1 MLKKLTDYQ
10 KNAIISTAI
19 ILVGVFLDQLSKWLV
34 VKFLKPIGDL
44 PLIQG
49 VFHFTYSENPGA
61 AFGMLKDDR
70 WVFMTFSTVMI
81 LAMLIFLFYPK
92 NGASRLFSAAMATV
106 VAGGI
111 GNMID
116 RIALEYVVDFLNF
129 KLINFA
135 IFNVAD
141 SFVCV
146 GAGLMMLSVILEI
159 LEESKKKKEK
169 QENKESV

>member
-1 MLKKLTDYQ
+1 MLKKLSNYQ
-10 KNAIISTAI
+10 KNAIISTI
-19 ILVGVFLDQLSKWLV
+19 VILLGIFLDQLSTWLV

-44 PLIQG
+44 PLIGG

-70 WVFMTFSTVMI
+70 WVFMLISTVMI
-81 LAMLIFLFYPK
+81 TAMLVYLFYPK
-92 NGASRLFSAAMATV
+92 NGATRFFSIAMAMV

-146 GAGLMMLSVILEI
+146 GAGLMMLAVILEI
-159 LEESKKKKEK
+159 AAEAKKKKNK
-169 QENKESV
+169 QESV